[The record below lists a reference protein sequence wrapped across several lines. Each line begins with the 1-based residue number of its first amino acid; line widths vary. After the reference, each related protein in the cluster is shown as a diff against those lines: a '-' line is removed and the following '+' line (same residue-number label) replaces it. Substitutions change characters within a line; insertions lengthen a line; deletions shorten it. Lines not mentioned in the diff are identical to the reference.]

1 MNNKRMRFGF
11 LVLAIYAA
19 LGVVGIASRAPDAS
33 GGVQFAAIAKSAT
46 NAATSA
52 SGGGGAADASAEW
65 HSFLPGAF
73 K

>member
-1 MNNKRMRFGF
+1 MNNKRMRFGL

-19 LGVVGIASRAPDAS
+19 LGVIGISSRGTDGSPATEL
-33 GGVQFAAIAKSAT
+33 AALAKSAGT
-46 NAATSA
+46 VH
-52 SGGGGAADASAEW
+52 SGDAGAAEASVEW

>member
-11 LVLAIYAA
+11 LVLCLYAA
-19 LGVVGIASRAPDAS
+19 LGVIGLASRHPQGPALELAQLAKAAS
-33 GGVQFAAIAKSAT
+33 KSVRAT
-46 NAATSA
+46 DSGSA
-52 SGGGGAADASAEW
+52 DPSVEW

>member
-11 LVLAIYAA
+11 LVLGLYAA
-19 LGVVGIASRAPDAS
+19 LGVIGLASRGPQGPALELAE
-33 GGVQFAAIAKSAT
+33 IAKSAPTSSHAT
-46 NAATSA
+46 NSGSAASV
-52 SGGGGAADASAEW
+52 EW